1 MRLYKEHYTDK
12 DGKRKKT
19 QKWYVD
25 FSDHHSRRHR
35 IPGFTEKRSTQAL
48 ADNIEALVSCKMA
61 GQQPGVE
68 LQKWL
73 EVVPTTLLKKLVSWD
88 ILDGQRAEG
97 GKLLSVH
104 LEDWKKS
111 LLANGCD
118 VRHAKL
124 KYKRVQR
131 VFAKCGFKTW
141 AGVSASRLQHEISIL
156 KKEVYRNIKGEIIAV
171 ETEPATVKTKNYYL
185 QACQQFCRW
194 AVMDGRIVTN
204 PLIHLKPTKA
214 ESENRAAIESA
225 ELSRLL
231 RATEASPERFRVP
244 GHEKEPCYIASQRR
258 AGLELTR

>member
-12 DGKRKKT
+12 DGKRRKT
-19 QKWYVD
+19 QKWYID

-35 IPGFTEKRSTQAL
+35 IPGFTEKRSTQSQ
-48 ADNIEALVSCKMA
+48 ADNIEALVSCKIA

-118 VRHAKL
+118 VQYANL
-124 KYKRVQR
+124 QYKRVKR
-131 VFAKCGFKTW
+131 AFAKCGFKTW
-141 AGVSASRLQHEISIL
+141 TDVSASRLQHEISIL
-156 KKEVYRNIKGEIIAV
+156 KKEV
-171 ETEPATVKTKNYYL
+171 L
-185 QACQQFCRW
+185 W
-194 AVMDGRIVTN
+194 
-204 PLIHLKPTKA
+204 
-214 ESENRAAIESA
+214 
-225 ELSRLL
+225 
-231 RATEASPERFRVP
+231 
-244 GHEKEPCYIASQRR
+244 
-258 AGLELTR
+258 